1 MLKVENI
8 DVAYGDVEVLH
19 GVSLDIKVGEL
30 VAVIGANGAGKTTLL
45 KTISALLRP
54 IDGSIKFEDEV
65 ISNQNPDK
73 IVARGIV
80 QVPEGRLLFPDMSV
94 RENLE
99 MGAYLERDK
108 AVISERLESVHELFP
123 VLKDRSS
130 QLAGTL
136 SGGEQQMLAVGRG
149 LMAGPKLFMFD
160 EPSLGLAP
168 KLVQSIFEMVQHIKQ
183 ELGVTVLLVEQNV
196 RQSCEISDR
205 AFVLENGRMVL
216 HGTGAEMLENDH
228 VREAYLGL

>member
-1 MLKVENI
+1 MLKVDNI

-19 GVSLDIKVGEL
+19 GVSLDIKAGEL

-54 IDGSIKFEDEV
+54 TDGSITFEDEI
-65 ISNQNPDK
+65 ISTQNPDR
-73 IVARGIV
+73 IVSRGIV

-108 AVISERLESVHELFP
+108 DTVVERFKSVHDLFP
-123 VLKDRSS
+123 LLEDRST

-168 KLVQSIFEMVQHIKQ
+168 KLVQSIFEMVQHINQ

-196 RQSCEISDR
+196 RQSCEISNR

-216 HGTGAEMLENDH
+216 HGTGAEMLQNDH

>member
-1 MLKVENI
+1 MLQVDNI
-8 DVAYGDVEVLH
+8 DVAYGDVQVLYE
-19 GVSLDIKVGEL
+19 VSLDIQKGEL

-45 KTISALLRP
+45 KTISSLLKPTR
-54 IDGSIKFEDEV
+54 GV
-65 ISNQNPDK
+65 IEFKGETISGLGPDR
-73 IVARGIV
+73 IVSKGLV
-80 QVPEGRLLFPDMSV
+80 QVPEGRLLFPEMSI
-94 RENLE
+94 REHLE
-99 MGAYLERDK
+99 MGAYLTRDK
-108 AVISERLESVHELFP
+108 QVIQGRFSEVYELFP
-123 VLKDRSS
+123 VLKERRN

-149 LMAGPKLFMFD
+149 LMAGPELFMFD

-168 KLVQSIFEMVQHIKQ
+168 KLVQSIFEMIQHINQ
-183 ELGVTVLLVEQNV
+183 TLAVTVLLVEQNV

-216 HGTGAEMLENDH
+216 EGSGAEMLENSH